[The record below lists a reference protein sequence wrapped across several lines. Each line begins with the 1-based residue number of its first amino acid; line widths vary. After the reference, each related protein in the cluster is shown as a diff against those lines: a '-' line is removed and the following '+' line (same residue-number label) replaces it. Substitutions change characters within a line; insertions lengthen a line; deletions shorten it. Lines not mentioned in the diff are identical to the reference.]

1 MPDYKPYP
9 NEKNTP
15 NRKTRKGERAKTFLA
30 NKAAGRKLR
39 NARKAE
45 RDARLEAQ
53 QALEEGTEE

>member
-1 MPDYKPYP
+1 MPSYTAYP
-9 NEKNTP
+9 KEADTKS
-15 NRKTRKGERAKTFLA
+15 RKARKGDRAKTFLA

-39 NARKAE
+39 NARRAE